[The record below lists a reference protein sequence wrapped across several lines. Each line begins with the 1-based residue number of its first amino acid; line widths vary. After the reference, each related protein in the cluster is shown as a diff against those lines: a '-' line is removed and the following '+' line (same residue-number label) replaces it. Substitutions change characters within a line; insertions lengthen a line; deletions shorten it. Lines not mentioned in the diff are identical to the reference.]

1 MAKHLIIGDNRNE
14 VFYIGYR
21 LKTTPC
27 EYKILVA
34 IANRGRCDIG
44 ELASE
49 IGFDHAKR
57 GNVAVHICSINRKA
71 EIIGDRKLIL
81 CRGSEYYFNEYM

>member
-1 MAKHLIIGDNRNE
+1 MANHLFIGDNRNE
-14 VFYIGYR
+14 VFYLGYR
-21 LKTTPC
+21 LKTTPS
-27 EYKILVA
+27 EYKLLAV
-34 IANRGRCDIG
+34 IADKGRCSTG

-49 IGFDHAKR
+49 LGFDISKK

-81 CRGSEYYFNEYM
+81 CQGSDYYFNENM